1 MALAGS
7 DGIDDYAWPDG
18 TSPLFPIR
26 GGAVHPAHD
35 GPYAPPRVLAVR
47 DMRKAPARFGYGGQ
61 LAALVPG
68 MADRSPGFLVHH
80 KHIRSLG
87 GRVANT
93 R

>member
-7 DGIDDYAWPDG
+7 DGIDNHTLPHGA
-18 TSPLFPIR
+18 SPLFPIR

-47 DMRKAPARFGYGGQ
+47 DMRRAPARFGYGGQ

-80 KHIRSLG
+80 EHTKSLG
-87 GRVANT
+87 T
-93 R
+93 RGAETR